1 MTFARLLLG
10 IAPGALCVAGPLA
23 AQEAEEPFALGE
35 IVIEA
40 LRTGATESAIPGTVQ
55 VIEAEQI
62 EAQAQSGKTLPTI
75 ISDLVPGLAPAN
87 GTIGGASQTLRGRT
101 TQILIDGIARTSELR
116 GFDRELA
123 MIDPASIARIEV
135 VKGSTA
141 RYGNG
146 ATGGIINIVTNKADT
161 DTTQT
166 TVSTNLSF
174 QEADSDT
181 FSYGGSFSHERRVG
195 ELGLRIELSNEYN
208 GLSFDGSGD
217 RIPAD
222 PLLGQGDDQDSTRS
236 AIGFAADWTRGAHEF
251 EFRLDAYAFE
261 QDIDFFSD
269 YDTSP
274 VSVGENPYTGEP
286 VSDEGRTAK
295 LTYRNA
301 EFALG
306 ELEVSAFATDIERRS
321 AFTEPSVV
329 NSQYYADGAGSTE
342 QDPDSQSELFTTTY
356 GLDATV
362 RSPADWIGAEAT
374 LTWGLDI
381 GRDEVEQQLLDGTDV
396 IAPMVQDSLAAFAQL
411 DVPLGERWEIS
422 TGLRAER
429 FWLSVSD
436 FTRPDS
442 VFLSG
447 TTAVALPAVDVIGG
461 DFEYDAVV
469 GNIGAVFHATPTV
482 DLYGGFSQGFSIP
495 DVGAFTRRAAA
506 ENPFLAG
513 QTVSY
518 ADIGPD
524 AQIVNTWQLG
534 TRYNNAAWRV
544 DVSAYYSTSDEGTV
558 FDSSTNTITQ
568 QKERIWGA
576 EATADYKIRE
586 DWSLGTNIAFVEGEY
601 DDDQDGSIDSWLP
614 NSRIP
619 STYTARLYTT
629 KNFDNGLI
637 LSGEAVY
644 ASGRDKSDYPELD
657 DTTTINAS
665 GSYPLGAGRVTLGVT
680 NLFDTY
686 QFNPTASSVRENP
699 DIIVAEEGRRISL
712 DYTVS
717 F

>member
-1 MTFARLLLG
+1 MTFARLFLG
-10 IAPGALCVAGPLA
+10 IAPCALCAAGPLG
-23 AQEAEEPFALGE
+23 AQEADEPFALGE

-55 VIEAEQI
+55 VIEANQI
-62 EAQAQSGKTLPTI
+62 EALAQSGKTLPAI
-75 ISDLVPGLAPAN
+75 LSDLVPGLAPSN
-87 GTIGGASQTLRGRT
+87 GTIGGANQTLRGRT

-116 GFDRELA
+116 GFDRELS
-123 MIDPASIARIEV
+123 MIDPASIERIEI

-146 ATGGIINIVTNKADT
+146 ATGGIINIVTNRADS

-166 TVSTNLSF
+166 TLSTNFSF
-174 QEADSDT
+174 QDGDNST
-181 FSYGGSFSHERRVG
+181 LGYGVSLSHERRVG
-195 ELGLRIELSNEYN
+195 ELGLRIELSNGYT
-208 GLSFDGSGD
+208 GLSYDGSGE

-222 PLLGQGDDQDSTRS
+222 PLLGQGDDQDATRS

-251 EFRLDAYAFE
+251 EFRLDAYSFE
-261 QDIDFFSD
+261 QDIDYFAD
-269 YDTSP
+269 YTTSP
-274 VSVGENPYTGEP
+274 VSIGENPYTGEP
-286 VSDEGRTAK
+286 VTDDGRSAK

-301 EFALG
+301 ELSIG
-306 ELEVSAFATDIERRS
+306 ELEVSVFATDIDRRS
-321 AFTEPSVV
+321 AFTEPSAL
-329 NSQYYADGAGSTE
+329 NNQYYADGPGSTE

-356 GLDATV
+356 GLNATV
-362 RSPADWIGAEAT
+362 RSPADWINSEAT

-381 GRDEVEQQLLDGTDV
+381 GRDDVEQQLLDGTDI
-396 IAPMVQDSLAAFAQL
+396 IAPMVQDNLAVFAQL
-411 DVPLGERWEIS
+411 DAPVGNQWDIS
-422 TGLRAER
+422 AGVRAER

-461 DFEYDAVV
+461 DFEYGAVV
-469 GNIGAVFHATPTV
+469 GNVGAVFHATPSV

-495 DVGAFTRRAAA
+495 DVGAFTRRAAGQDLFA
-506 ENPFLAG
+506 SG

-518 ADIGPD
+518 ADIGPE
-524 AQIVNTWQLG
+524 AQIVNTWQIG
-534 TRYNNAAWRV
+534 TRYNTAAWQV
-544 DVSAYYSTSDEGTV
+544 DMSAYYSTSDEGAV

-568 QKERIWGA
+568 QKERIWGV
-576 EATADYKIRE
+576 EMTADYQIRA
-586 DWSLGTNIAFVEGEY
+586 DWSVGTNVAFIEGEF
-601 DDDQDGSIDSWLP
+601 DEDQDGDIDSWLP

-619 STYTARLYTT
+619 STYTATLYTT
-629 KNFDNGLI
+629 KNFDSGLI

-644 ASGRDKSDYPELD
+644 ASGRDKSGHPRLD
-657 DTTTINAS
+657 DTITINAS
-665 GSYPLGAGRVTLGVT
+665 GSYPFGEGRVTLGVT

-686 QFNPTASSVRENP
+686 QFNPTASSVREDP
-699 DIIVAEEGRRISL
+699 DILVADEGRRISVG
-712 DYTVS
+712 YTVS